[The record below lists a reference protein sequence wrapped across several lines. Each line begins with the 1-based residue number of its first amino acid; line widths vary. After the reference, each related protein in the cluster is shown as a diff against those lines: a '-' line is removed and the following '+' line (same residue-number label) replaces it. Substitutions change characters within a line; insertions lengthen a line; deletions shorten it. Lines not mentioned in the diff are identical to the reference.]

1 MSADRL
7 EYFERLWE
15 AQQWRPLDKRLIWIR
30 GFRDA
35 LEVSG
40 CLQMDLR
47 WRVAEAEEQALDDAV
62 AMLAMDADRSKI
74 TAGETA

>member
-30 GFRDA
+30 GFQDA

-40 CLQMDLR
+40 CLQMELR
-47 WRVAEAEEQALDDAV
+47 KRVNEATEEILDAV
-62 AMLAMDADRSKI
+62 VNAGNKPPRETRS
-74 TAGETA
+74 A

>member
-7 EYFERLWE
+7 EYFERLLE

-30 GFRDA
+30 GFQDA

-40 CLQMDLR
+40 CLQIDLR
-47 WRVAEAEEQALDDAV
+47 KRVNEATEEILDAV
-62 AMLAMDADRSKI
+62 VNTEL
-74 TAGETA
+74 G

>member
-15 AQQWRPLDKRLIWIR
+15 AKQWRPLDKRLIWIR

-40 CLQMDLR
+40 CLQRELR
-47 WRVAEAEEQALDDAV
+47 KRVNEATEEILDAV
-62 AMLAMDADRSKI
+62 VNTEL
-74 TAGETA
+74 G

>member
-15 AQQWRPLDKRLIWIR
+15 AQQWRSLDKRLIWIL
-30 GFRDA
+30 GFQNA

-47 WRVAEAEEQALDDAV
+47 WRVNEATEEILNAV
-62 AMLAMDADRSKI
+62 VNTEL
-74 TAGETA
+74 G